1 MKLPQEKGNEIC
13 TKISFQ
19 IIGIGSFR
27 PRRGIGDFFCSMQL
41 EQRLL
46 RPLGPSPRAATAGAS
61 RTFDLSVNPV
71 SGGHGA
77 RQTPSTTQRAR
88 RQIWGF
94 GRNSKSPYPPPTKA
108 EGRGLRSHLV

>member
-1 MKLPQEKGNEIC
+1 
-13 TKISFQ
+13 
-19 IIGIGSFR
+19 
-27 PRRGIGDFFCSMQL
+27 MQL
-41 EQRLL
+41 ELRLL

-88 RQIWGF
+88 RQSWGF

-108 EGRGLRSHLV
+108 EGRGFRSHLVWSPFRAIEAKSTWGHSSTFVF